1 MIEYILKKDALRFMD
16 GTGNAPIHIAA
27 RISDC
32 NVVEMLIKYGVDV
45 DAFNNE
51 GDHPICS
58 VSSGSWA
65 TYR

>member
-1 MIEYILKKDALRFMD
+1 MD

-65 TYR
+65 TDR